1 MDEVFPVL
9 AGIVIGLVTYPVR
22 VIWLRVLL
30 VGVLGIALGAVAG
43 WVSGELAISWV
54 YVLIDTGQV
63 VAASIMT
70 GVLVRVWLR
79 RRARSVAR

>member
-22 VIWLRVLL
+22 VIW
-30 VGVLGIALGAVAG
+30 LGIALGAVAG

-63 VAASIMT
+63 VAASVMT

-79 RRARSVAR
+79 RRARSGAR

>member
-22 VIWLRVLL
+22 AIWLRVVL
-30 VGVLGIALGAVAG
+30 VAVLGIALGAVAG
-43 WVSGELAISWV
+43 WVSGELAISLV
-54 YVLIDTGQV
+54 YVLIDTEQV
-63 VAASIMT
+63 VAASVMT

-79 RRARSVAR
+79 RRARSGAR